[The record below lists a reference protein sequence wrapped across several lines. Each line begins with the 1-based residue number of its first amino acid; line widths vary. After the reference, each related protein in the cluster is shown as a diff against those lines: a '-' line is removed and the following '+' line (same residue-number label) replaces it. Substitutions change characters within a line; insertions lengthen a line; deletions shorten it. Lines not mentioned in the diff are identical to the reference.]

1 MNYCAHDNVA
11 AGLVLK
17 QYLQSYFANQW
28 NGRRCFRQ
36 AISPGKGIILGNNK
50 KIRMR
55 RLRASLLVALL
66 SVGASP
72 GFAGEVT
79 LRGRAICVDGKGRQ
93 LEAAEKCDPETS
105 RFKFKTA
112 AGKAYDFLP
121 SDLSTAI
128 FTDSRVRA
136 RELKLTANLYPED
149 QLEIIKVQSVRG
161 GKLYDL
167 YYFCE
172 VCNITAYA
180 PGPCTCCREE
190 MEFRETPAR
199 DQ

>member
-1 MNYCAHDNVA
+1 
-11 AGLVLK
+11 
-17 QYLQSYFANQW
+17 
-28 NGRRCFRQ
+28 
-36 AISPGKGIILGNNK
+36 
-50 KIRMR
+50 MR
-55 RLRASLLVALL
+55 PAKASLLVALL
-66 SVGASP
+66 CLAVSP
-72 GFAGEVT
+72 CFAGEVV
-79 LRGRAICVDGKGRQ
+79 LRGRAFCVDSKGRQ
-93 LEAAEKCDPETS
+93 LDAAEKCDSENS
-105 RFKFKTA
+105 RFSFKTSS
-112 AGKAYDFLP
+112 GKAYSFLP

-136 RELKLTANLYPED
+136 RDLQLTANLYPEG
-149 QLEIIKVQSVRG
+149 QLEIIKVQSVKE

>member
-1 MNYCAHDNVA
+1 
-11 AGLVLK
+11 
-17 QYLQSYFANQW
+17 
-28 NGRRCFRQ
+28 
-36 AISPGKGIILGNNK
+36 
-50 KIRMR
+50 MR
-55 RLRASLLVALL
+55 RFRTSLLVALL
-66 SVGASP
+66 CLAARP
-72 GFAGEVT
+72 CFAGEVV
-79 LRGRAICVDGKGRQ
+79 LRGRAFCIDGAGRQ
-93 LEAAEKCDPETS
+93 LVATEKCDPETS

-112 AGKAYDFLP
+112 NGKGYDFLP
-121 SDLSTAI
+121 SDISVAI

-136 RELKLTANLYPED
+136 RELQLTANLYPED